1 MRRPP
6 LTRGSGGF
14 RLGSWRR
21 RQRHPRLSGAFSTRT
36 TPHPALI
43 PHDVAGS
50 SRPRPPIPAT
60 PGSENPALA
69 GNPRL
74 SPARQEAPRPAR
86 HAGGRGFESRRSR
99 KSTCKSAPFVAAL
112 GANDRRP
119 PDRSRTDPA
128 RGFQVRLRCGKALE
142 IGNFCCESRHQTTCR
157 PSSHPAQIPHANGRS
172 PGKTRS
178 CDPTR
183 SATGPS
189 ESAAGVSTT
198 STRRA
203 AVALRRG
210 REPHLHGADGQ
221 GGLG

>member
-1 MRRPP
+1 MAAPPQKHDPASATARQADVRTRRHGGLGLSTKVMRRPP

-128 RGFQVRLRCGKALE
+128 RGFQVRLRRGKALE
-142 IGNFCCESRHQTTCR
+142 IGTFLLRVQAPDDLPALESSRADPARER
-157 PSSHPAQIPHANGRS
+157 PVAW
-172 PGKTRS
+172 K
-178 CDPTR
+178 DPFM
-183 SATGPS
+183 
-189 ESAAGVSTT
+189 
-198 STRRA
+198 
-203 AVALRRG
+203 
-210 REPHLHGADGQ
+210 
-221 GGLG
+221 